1 MTPEAELIRA
11 LAEDLALEVLASYS
25 PEDFEAADFTSVGK
39 AAVYFADHEDGPGP
53 ALQEL
58 IAKAQKAAGT

>member
-11 LAEDLALEVLASYS
+11 LAEDLALEILASYT
-25 PEDFEAADFTSVGK
+25 PEDFENADLTSLGK
-39 AAVYFADHEDGPGP
+39 AAVYLADHEDGPGP

-58 IAKAQKAAGT
+58 IAKVQKAAGT